1 MRKGNRPSPTKMHE
15 ISLVQGLFQQL
26 ADLATQNKMTRVVS
40 VTMEIGPLSGVVVD
54 SFKFGFDILSKE
66 DDLIRGAELI
76 INTTAVTYR
85 CSKCNSTQ
93 QSTGEKPD
101 CCPECNEIFLFA
113 EGGDEL
119 ILQKVEM
126 E

>member
-1 MRKGNRPSPTKMHE
+1 MHE

-26 ADLATQNKMTRVVS
+26 ADLARQNKMTRVVT
-40 VTMEIGPLSGVVVD
+40 VTMQIGPLSGVVAD
-54 SFKFGFDILSKE
+54 SFRFGFEILSAE
-66 DDLIRGAELI
+66 DDLVRGADLI

-85 CSKCNSTQ
+85 CSKCGAGIESTA
-93 QSTGEKPD
+93 ER
-101 CCPECNEIFLFA
+101 PESCAECDEIFLLA

-119 ILQKVEM
+119 ILEKVEM

>member
-1 MRKGNRPSPTKMHE
+1 MHE
-15 ISLVQGLFQQL
+15 ISLVQNLFHQL
-26 ADLATQNKMTRVVS
+26 ADLAEQNKMSKVVS
-40 VTMEIGPLSGVVVD
+40 VTMQIGPLSGVVID
-54 SFKFGFDILSKE
+54 SFQFGFDILSKD
-66 DDLIRGAELI
+66 DDLIRGAQLI

-85 CSKCNSTQ
+85 CSKCGATQ
-93 QSTGEKPD
+93 QSSGVKPD
-101 CCPECNEIFLFA
+101 GCSACDEQFLFA

>member
-1 MRKGNRPSPTKMHE
+1 MHE

-26 ADLATQNKMTRVVS
+26 ADLAKQNNMSKVVT
-40 VTMEIGPLSGVVVD
+40 VTMQIGPLSGVVAD
-54 SFKFGFDILSKE
+54 SFRFGFEVLSAE
-66 DDLIRGAELI
+66 DELMKGAELI
-76 INTTAVTYR
+76 LDTTTVTYR
-85 CSKCNSTQ
+85 CTKCGGVQDNCT
-93 QSTGEKPD
+93 D
-101 CCPECNEIFLFA
+101 RPESCNKCDEIFLIA

>member
-1 MRKGNRPSPTKMHE
+1 MHE

-26 ADLATQNKMTRVVS
+26 ADLARQNNMTKVIT
-40 VTMEIGPLSGVVVD
+40 VTMQIGPLSGVVAD
-54 SFKFGFDILSKE
+54 SFRFGFEILSAE
-66 DDLIRGAELI
+66 DDLVRGADLV

-85 CSKCNSTQ
+85 CSNCGAETKS
-93 QSTGEKPD
+93 SAER
-101 CCPECNEIFLFA
+101 PENCTECAEVFLIA

-119 ILQKVEM
+119 ILEKVEM